1 MMEKEAYERQVWEA
15 KLYEIKCKI
24 AARKIQR
31 FYRQYLATCKTKGKK
46 GKGKGKKKK

>member
-1 MMEKEAYERQVWEA
+1 MKEKEAYERQVWEA

-31 FYRQYLATCKTKGKK
+31 FYRQYLALCKKGKK